1 MAVTTAQVK
10 LALRIDF
17 NDDDTEL
24 SRLISAATSWVER
37 YTGLTLTQASR
48 TMFLREFERTVFA
61 VQPFV
66 SLTSVV
72 YTDPAGASVTL
83 TSGTDYY
90 LDTSKDLTALEFI
103 NSPEMKAGT
112 LATVTY
118 VAGYSSEPNE
128 VAHAIIGLVGAWYN
142 NPEAMQPIT
151 LTAPPLGAQFML
163 EHLRVRGLFA

>member
-1 MAVTTAQVK
+1 M
-10 LALRIDF
+10 
-17 NDDDTEL
+17 
-24 SRLISAATSWVER
+24 
-37 YTGLTLTQASR
+37 
-48 TMFLREFERTVFA
+48 
-61 VQPFV
+61 
-66 SLTSVV
+66 V